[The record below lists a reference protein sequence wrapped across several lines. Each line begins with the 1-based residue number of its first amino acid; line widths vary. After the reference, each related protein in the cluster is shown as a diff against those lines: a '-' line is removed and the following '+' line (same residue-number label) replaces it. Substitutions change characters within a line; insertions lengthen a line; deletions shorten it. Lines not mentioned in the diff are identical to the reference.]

1 MKPLLCK
8 AGQQLREQIDDAFP
22 DRDRKSD
29 GWIGDAAHANRK
41 SDHNP
46 DPSNGIVR
54 AIDVDKN
61 LDTRAST
68 GSYLADQIRV
78 CAKKDK
84 RIAYVIY
91 SGRIASAKSLWRW
104 RTSVTCVLSALAVCS
119 KVLWLHR
126 LPWWKCQPLAPRK
139 FQRSN
144 RKTFTLQSEWGPFS
158 G

>member
-1 MKPLLCK
+1 MKPILCK

-29 GWIGDAAHANRK
+29 GWIGDAKHSNRK

-54 AIDVDKN
+54 AIDVDKD
-61 LDTRAST
+61 LDSRPST
-68 GSYLADQIRV
+68 GAYLADQIRQ

-91 SGRIASAKSLWRW
+91 AGKISSAKSLWRW
-104 RTSVTCVLSALAVCS
+104 RTYSGVNSHHAHIHISFS
-119 KVLWLHR
+119 KKGDQNGSWFDIPMLGADR
-126 LPWWKCQPLAPRK
+126 
-139 FQRSN
+139 
-144 RKTFTLQSEWGPFS
+144 
-158 G
+158 

>member
-1 MKPLLCK
+1 LIVKPILCK

-29 GWIGDAAHANRK
+29 GWIGDAAHSNRK

-54 AIDVDKN
+54 AIDVDK
-61 LDTRAST
+61 DFDSRPST
-68 GSYLADQIRV
+68 GAYIADQIRL

-91 SGRIASAKSLWRW
+91 AGKIASRKSLWRFIKYKGIN
-104 RTSVTCVLSALAVCS
+104 SHHAHIHIS
-119 KVLWLHR
+119 
-126 LPWWKCQPLAPRK
+126 
-139 FQRSN
+139 
-144 RKTFTLQSEWGPFS
+144 FTKEGDQNGSWFDIPMLGATNE
-158 G
+158 

>member
-29 GWIGDAAHANRK
+29 GWIGDAAHSNRK

-54 AIDVDKN
+54 AIDVDK
-61 LDTRAST
+61 DFDSRPST
-68 GSYLADQIRV
+68 GAYLADQIRQ

-91 SGRIASAKSLWRW
+91 AGKISSAKSLWRW
-104 RTSVTCVLSALAVCS
+104 RTYSGVNSHHAHIHISFS
-119 KVLWLHR
+119 K
-126 LPWWKCQPLAPRK
+126 KGD
-139 FQRSN
+139 SN
-144 RKTFTLQSEWGPFS
+144 GSWFDIPMLGIGNENE
-158 G
+158 

>member
-29 GWIGDAAHANRK
+29 GWIGDAAHSNRK

-54 AIDVDKN
+54 AIDVDK
-61 LDTRAST
+61 DFDSRPST
-68 GSYLADQIRV
+68 GAYLADQIRE

-84 RIAYVIY
+84 RISYVIY
-91 SGRIASAKSLWRW
+91 AGKIASAKSLWLW
-104 RTSVTCVLSALAVCS
+104 RTYSGVNSHHAHIHISFS
-119 KVLWLHR
+119 KKGDQNGSWFDIPMLGAKR
-126 LPWWKCQPLAPRK
+126 
-139 FQRSN
+139 
-144 RKTFTLQSEWGPFS
+144 
-158 G
+158 